1 LTDGEISNVDQVL
14 DLCRSMATSVRI
26 FSFGLGRSPSRS
38 LVRGLARATNGRF
51 VFIPPNSSVDI
62 HVGEQLQKALQ
73 ASITNVQIKW
83 NLGTSVMSA
92 PTKVPPIYVNDR
104 LIIYALADDPTSVF
118 VHNSSVELH
127 TDTYRISEAKVTRV
141 PNVSKEGT
149 IARLAAKALILELQ
163 HSKLPE
169 KNIVGSLQ
177 NRFQNYTQ
185 ALTTTTADEKLAT
198 KKRVIQL
205 SLKHKILSPYTAFIG
220 IEKRA
225 NANNVDMV
233 LREVPIQISADDQHL
248 ERSHFMNLCP
258 ASSSPSMMRSK
269 SSAKPKLFSA
279 RHRILPPT
287 SRRCNM
293 SISAHATNAELS
305 DSADEDACLPMRSA
319 SETEKKDFSKAEKQ
333 DIWPTGDQN
342 IVRYLI
348 NKQNFDGLWDL
359 NAKNIEQLTGKPLA
373 KFPQSN
379 SPQILISAIVLVT
392 LETRFASLSTM
403 WHGVVQKARRRL
415 LDLLGKDQT
424 KLESLAESIR
434 QQLRSSSAEAFIQK
448 LLSFSFIRRA
458 RR

>member
-1 LTDGEISNVDQVL
+1 
-14 DLCRSMATSVRI
+14 MATSARI
-26 FSFGLGRSPSRS
+26 FSFGLGQSPSRS
-38 LVRGLARATNGRF
+38 LVKGLARATNGRF

-118 VHNSSVELH
+118 VHNSSVELY
-127 TDTYRISEAKVTRV
+127 TNKYRISKAKVTRV
-141 PNVSKEGT
+141 PNVSNEGT

-177 NRFQNYTQ
+177 KRFQKYIQ
-185 ALTTTTADEKLAT
+185 AVIKTTVDEKLAT
-198 KKRVIQL
+198 KKRIIQI
-205 SLKHKILSPYTAFIG
+205 SLKHKILSPHTAFVG

-225 NANNVDMV
+225 NASNVDMV
-233 LREVPIQISADDQHL
+233 LREVPIQISADDQHVDT
-248 ERSHFMNLCP
+248 SHFMGSHGAQQC
-258 ASSSPSMMRSK
+258 MMLLG
-269 SSAKPKLFSA
+269 SSAMPMVRESSVGSRIDGA
-279 RHRILPPT
+279 RYNSYAT
-287 SRRCNM
+287 SNLKKAKRSLECMTKRLM
-293 SISAHATNAELS
+293 YEEEDSESMDDELS
-305 DSADEDACLPMRSA
+305 DLDDLDMCVSMRSA
-319 SETEKKDFSKAEKQ
+319 IETEEQDFSTTEKQ

-359 NAKNIEQLTGKPLA
+359 DTKNIEQLTGKPLA

-379 SPQILISAIVLVT
+379 NPQILISAIVLVA

-403 WHGVVQKARRRL
+403 WHGVVQKARKRL
-415 LDLLGKDQT
+415 LDLLGKDKK
-424 KLESLAESIR
+424 KLESLVESIR
-434 QQLRSSSAEAFIQK
+434 QQL
-448 LLSFSFIRRA
+448 
-458 RR
+458 